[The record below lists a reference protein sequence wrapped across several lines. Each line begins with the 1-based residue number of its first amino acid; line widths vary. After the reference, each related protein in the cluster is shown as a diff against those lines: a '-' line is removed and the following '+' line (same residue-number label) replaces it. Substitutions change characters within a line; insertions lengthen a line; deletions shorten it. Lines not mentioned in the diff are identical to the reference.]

1 MRPLVATVR
10 FRITALATAAV
21 VATLLTA
28 GFSIVT
34 LQRRLLSENLKDS
47 IEQRSQDVAGLV
59 TAGRLP
65 EVLAG
70 GEDTLVQVTGR
81 GGVILASPGLAD
93 RPPMAGAVQGR
104 VESIQTIEGL
114 LGPGEN
120 FRVLSRRVEGP
131 DGVVVHVAGS
141 LGDLEESTRDLTIAL
156 AAVVPATGMVLAALI
171 WWIVGRTLS
180 LVEAI
185 RSDVAE
191 IGGRDLRRRVIEPD
205 GDDEIARLAR
215 TMNAM
220 LERVEDAS
228 LRQQAF
234 VADASHELRSPLARI
249 RSELEVD
256 LLYPATADPRATHRS
271 VLAEVDGLAHL
282 VEDLLHLA
290 RSDGTTGLRRDDP
303 VDLDDIVFGVVERA
317 RPASKVAFDVT
328 GVTAAQ
334 VRGDAGLLSRA
345 VANLLDNSV
354 RHATGSVSL
363 SLAENQSEAVLT
375 VADDG
380 TGIPAERREW
390 VFERFTRVDDARHRA
405 TGGSGLGLA
414 ITRDIIDRHGGTVI
428 VDPDFGPGA
437 RFVVTLPLFAG
448 DESGKLND
456 L

>member
-1 MRPLVATVR
+1 MATVR

-21 VATLLTA
+21 MATLVTA
-28 GFSIVT
+28 GFSIVA

-47 IEQRSQDVAGLV
+47 IEQRAEDVAGLV

-81 GGVILASPGLAD
+81 DGVILASPGLGD
-93 RPPMAGAVQGR
+93 RPPMADVVAGQ
-104 VESIQTIEGL
+104 VESIRTIEAL
-114 LGPGEN
+114 LGPGQN

-171 WWIVGRTLS
+171 WWIVGRTLQP
-180 LVEAI
+180 VEAI
-185 RSDVAE
+185 RSDVAD

-228 LRQQAF
+228 LRQQGF

-256 LLYPATADPRATHRS
+256 LAHPGTADPTATHRS

-282 VEDLLHLA
+282 VDDLLHLA
-290 RSDGTTGLRRDDP
+290 RGDGTTGLRRDYP
-303 VDLDDIVFGVVERA
+303 VDLDDIVFGVIERA

-328 GVTAAQ
+328 RVTAAQ
-334 VRGDAGLLSRA
+334 VCGDAGLLSRA
-345 VANLLDNSV
+345 VTNLVENAI
-354 RHATGSVSL
+354 RHATDSVTL
-363 SLAENQSEAVLT
+363 SLAANQSEAVLT

-390 VFERFTRVDDARHRA
+390 VFERFTRVDDARQRA

-414 ITRDIIDRHGGTVI
+414 ITRDIIERHGGTVTS
-428 VDPDFGPGA
+428 DPDFGPGA
-437 RFVVTLPLFAG
+437 RLVVTLPLFADDAPG
-448 DESGKLND
+448 GP
-456 L
+456 